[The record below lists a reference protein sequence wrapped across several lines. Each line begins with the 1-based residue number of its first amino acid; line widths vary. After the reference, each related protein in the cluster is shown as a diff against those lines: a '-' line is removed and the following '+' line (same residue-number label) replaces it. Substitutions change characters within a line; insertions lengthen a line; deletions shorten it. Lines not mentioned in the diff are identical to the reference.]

1 MTAHLVQASSRRLSG
16 TPRQGLSGRIRRI
29 IIALAFMLPAA
40 LVIIVFRIAP
50 VVRGFWLSLTD
61 WSGVSDPQFV
71 GLDNYIQLA
80 QDPVVRAAILNN
92 LIIFATVPIWV
103 TFPLVLAVLLR
114 EFPRVGQLFK
124 LAFLIPMLLSPV
136 VLGMMF
142 GLVLGYDG
150 PLNMLLRSVG
160 LGDVAQAWIAAPD
173 TAFPTFIAILIWST
187 LGTGVLFYSAGLA
200 DVDIS
205 LYEAASIDGAGW
217 WRKLFNVTIPHLRP
231 VIEFWFILCLIASF
245 TSTFALLYV
254 MTGGGPGRVTTTLDL
269 LIYQTAFGQNELGY
283 SSALGMV
290 AFLLVLVVVVIYFTI
305 TRRVYADDRDRSR

>member
-1 MTAHLVQASSRRLSG
+1 MVAHLGQATRRRYG
-16 TPRQGLSGRIRRI
+16 IHRIRFSARHRRM
-29 IIALAFMLPAA
+29 IIAFAFILPAA
-40 LVIIVFRIAP
+40 VVITVFRIAP
-50 VVRGFWLSLTD
+50 VLRGFWLSLTD
-61 WSGVSDPQFV
+61 WSGISDPSFI
-71 GLDNYIQLA
+71 GFANYIQLA

-103 TFPLVLAVLLR
+103 ALPLVLAVLLR

-150 PLNMLLRSVG
+150 PLNILLRSVG
-160 LGDVAQAWIAAPD
+160 LGNVAQAWIAAPD
-173 TAFPTFIAILIWST
+173 TALPTFIAILIWST

-217 WRKLFNVTIPHLRP
+217 WRKLLNVTIPHLRS

-245 TSTFALLYV
+245 TATFPLLYV

-290 AFLLVLVVVVIYFTI
+290 AFLLVLVVVIIYFSL
-305 TRRVYADDRDRSR
+305 TRRLSADDRGSSR

>member
-1 MTAHLVQASSRRLSG
+1 M
-16 TPRQGLSGRIRRI
+16 
-29 IIALAFMLPAA
+29 IIAFAFILPAA
-40 LVIIVFRIAP
+40 VVITVFRIAP
-50 VVRGFWLSLTD
+50 VLRGFWLSLTE
-61 WSGVSDPQFV
+61 WSGMGDPTFI
-71 GLDNYIQLA
+71 GFANYVQLA

-92 LIIFATVPIWV
+92 IKIFATVPIWV
-103 TFPLVLAVLLR
+103 ALPLVLAVLLR
-114 EFPRVGQLFK
+114 EFPKVGQLFK

-150 PLNMLLRSVG
+150 PLNILLRSVG

-173 TAFPTFIAILIWST
+173 TALPTFIAILIWST

-217 WRKLFNVTIPHLRP
+217 WRKLLNVTIPHLRS

-245 TSTFALLYV
+245 TATFPLLYV

-290 AFLLVLVVVVIYFTI
+290 AFLLVLVVVIIYFSA
-305 TRRVYADDRDRSR
+305 TRRLSADDRGSSR

>member
-1 MTAHLVQASSRRLSG
+1 MVAHLGQATRRRYG
-16 TPRQGLSGRIRRI
+16 IHRIRFSARHRRM
-29 IIALAFMLPAA
+29 IIAFAFILPAA
-40 LVIIVFRIAP
+40 VVITVFRIAP
-50 VVRGFWLSLTD
+50 VLRGFWLSLTE
-61 WSGVSDPQFV
+61 WSGVSDPSFI
-71 GLDNYIQLA
+71 GFANYIQLA
-80 QDPVVRAAILNN
+80 HDPVVRAAILNN

-103 TFPLVLAVLLR
+103 ALPLVLAVLLR

-150 PLNMLLRSVG
+150 PLNILLRSVG

-173 TAFPTFIAILIWST
+173 TALPTFIAILIWST

-217 WRKLFNVTIPHLRP
+217 WRKLLNVTIPHLRS

-245 TSTFALLYV
+245 TATFPLLYV

-290 AFLLVLVVVVIYFTI
+290 AFLLVLVVVIIYFSV
-305 TRRVYADDRDRSR
+305 TRRLSVDDRGSSR